1 MCLAR
6 EPLCRMCKQQGRLTP
21 SNTVD
26 HVKPHRGDWALFT
39 DYSNLQSLCR
49 SCHSVGKQRD
59 ENRGFTAGCAVDG
72 MPIDPDHHWR
82 D

>member
-21 SNTVD
+21 ANTVD
-26 HVKPHRGDWALFT
+26 HVKPHRGDWALFV
-39 DYSNLQSLCR
+39 DFHNLQPLCR
-49 SCHSVGKQRD
+49 VCHSVGKQRD
-59 ENRGFTAGCAVDG
+59 EHRGFTAGCSSDG
-72 MPIDPDHHWR
+72 MPIDPDHHWK